1 MTFCNPFLNFSL
13 FSGFA
18 LGNYLGNRL
27 SNAIWGKPCQGYISN
42 PFIYSAAVPFMP
54 VYQQPSLYLENM
66 DFIPQAPVFNFSG
79 NYGNFDTFSYS
90 GSYSNYGGYNNF
102 NSFGNWAFGSP
113 GNTNNSN
120 GTKGKN
126 ITPLDDITFKYAN
139 MSRAEALTAAKKDSN
154 LENLEDLANGKKW
167 TLNSASFPNDIPYAK
182 KGTAKLLD
190 KVYEA
195 IDKYNKEHSCNIKL
209 VVTSALG
216 TTSSKHTR
224 KRDKISHYN
233 ELNPKLDFGGGLSEQ
248 DAKALEKILNDTG
261 LFCHV
266 YRHEGSDNHL
276 DVQFSDEAYKS
287 LSS

>member
-18 LGNYLGNRL
+18 LGNYLGNRI
-27 SNAIWGKPCQGYISN
+27 SNAIWGNPCRGYVSN
-42 PFIYSAAVPFMP
+42 PFIYSTAVPFMP

-66 DFIPQAPVFNFSG
+66 DFIPQSPVFNFSG

-102 NSFGNWAFGSP
+102 NSFGNWTFGSP

-126 ITPLDDITFKYAN
+126 IKPLGDITFKYAN
-139 MSRAEALTAAKKDSN
+139 MSRDEALKAAAHDSN
-154 LENLEDLANGKKW
+154 LEKLTGGDSW
-167 TLNSASFPNDIPYAK
+167 SVSTASFQNDIPYAK
-182 KGTAKLLD
+182 KGTAELLNRVCND
-190 KVYEA
+190 CA
-195 IDKYNKEHSCNIKL
+195 ITNL

-216 TTSSKHTR
+216 TKDSKH
-224 KRDKISHYN
+224 KSGSSPASHYN
-233 ELNPKLDFGGGLSEQ
+233 ELNPKLDFGGGLSHA
-248 DAKALEKILNDTG
+248 DAEDLKTKLKRTG
-261 LFCHV
+261 LFSRVEIEDH
-266 YRHEGSDNHL
+266 GKTSHL
-276 DVQFSDEAYKS
+276 DVQFSDAAYKS